1 MIFAGSLPPEGL
13 DRAGSDQKVLQ
24 PLPRRVVRGGDPVPT
39 IRSRHEDEPEVVHV
53 TIKLT
58 MSERGGVP
66 LGGAPPFLIGCPL
79 VSKPH
84 HPCVEPRTPV
94 GPDVLRTCPSSSL
107 RVDRSRLVRGPLR
120 EHSFELSQAKTD
132 RALQTLSES
141 RLVN

>member
-1 MIFAGSLPPEGL
+1 RFA
-13 DRAGSDQKVLQ
+13 
-24 PLPRRVVRGGDPVPT
+24 RRGVRGGDGLQL
-39 IRSRHEDEPEVVHV
+39 ISSGRENESAAVHV
-53 TIKLT
+53 PIKLP
-58 MSERGGVP
+58 MLERGGVP
-66 LGGAPPFLIGCPL
+66 LSGAPPFLIGCPL